1 MNIQRAKEEI
11 IHTVRA
17 YTARA
22 EDGNFRIPVERQR
35 PILLIGPP
43 GVGKTEIVR
52 QAAGICHVGFVA
64 YTMTHHTRQ
73 SAVGLPV
80 IMKQTYQGQEYEV
93 TRYTM
98 SEIIG
103 SIYEYMERTGK
114 REGILFLDEI
124 NCVSETLMPTML
136 QLLQG
141 KKFGEFSVPE
151 GWVIV
156 TAGNPYVYN
165 TSVREFD
172 MVTLDRV
179 KRMEVEPDYS
189 VWRAYARERCLHG
202 SILFFLDCKRD
213 RFYYTRR
220 EGTRLSFVTARGWE
234 DLSQILTEYEKL
246 QIPVDEELI
255 IQYLQCESIAHEFF
269 SWYELYRTY
278 GRDFSSLRMEEKEPD
293 EVLFDRVKKA
303 GWEERCCLVQYGFGL
318 IAEKTQSWYDAGQE
332 LKQRQER
339 ASLLTEWMRRQ
350 EANGQTPMPAEFI
363 EEQKNA
369 LQIRQKTMP
378 LQEEELRKEKKKLGM
393 LDDLYG
399 FCLKHQAVSAADYEQ
414 SARVWLEEQRQRMDE
429 QAAACTAQIRR
440 VLGFLQM
447 AWEAEPGDYLQL
459 IEAMAQHEATVLFLH
474 RFPEKLYEAYIPR
487 LILEDETKRLLQE
500 VDVWGKNNA

>member
-22 EDGNFRIPVERQR
+22 EDRSFRIPVERQR

-52 QAAGICHVGFVA
+52 QAAEICRVGFVA

-80 IMKQTYQGQEYEV
+80 ITKQTYAGQEYEV

-103 SIYEYMERTGK
+103 SIYDYMERTGK

-141 KKFGEFSVPE
+141 KRFGEFSVPE

-179 KRMEVEPDYS
+179 KRMEIEPDYS
-189 VWRAYARERCLHG
+189 VWRAYARAKCLHG

-234 DLSQILTEYEKL
+234 DLSHILTEYEDL

-255 IQYLQCESIAHEFF
+255 VQYLQSEDIAHEFF
-269 SWYELYRTY
+269 GWYELYRAY
-278 GRDFSSLRMEEKEPD
+278 GHEYSSLRLEEGD
-293 EVLFDRVKKA
+293 ADADLLDRVKGA
-303 GWEERCCLVQYGFGL
+303 GWEERCCLIQYGFSL
-318 IAEKTQSWYDAGQE
+318 IADKTQAWYDAEKEQG
-332 LKQRQER
+332 KRQER
-339 ASLLTEWMRRQ
+339 AALLTEWMRRQ
-350 EANGQTPMPAEFI
+350 EANGQRLSPAEFV
-363 EEQKNA
+363 EEQKKA
-369 LQIRQKTMP
+369 LQIRTKTML
-378 LQEEELRKEKKKLGM
+378 LQEEELRAEKKKLGM
-393 LDDLYG
+393 LDDFYG
-399 FCLKHQAVSAADYEQ
+399 FCLRRQAVSAEDYEI
-414 SARVWLEEQRQRMDE
+414 SARIWQEEKQQSIE
-429 QAAACTAQIRR
+429 KQAAVCSGQIRR
-440 VLGFLQM
+440 VLGFLQK
-447 AWEAEPGDYLQL
+447 AWGEDAEYLQL
-459 IEAMAQHEATVLFLH
+459 IEAMTQHEATVVFLH
-474 RFPEKLYEAYIPR
+474 RFPEALYEAYLPR
-487 LILEDETKRLLQE
+487 LILEDETNRLLQE
-500 VDVWGKNNA
+500 VEALKRN